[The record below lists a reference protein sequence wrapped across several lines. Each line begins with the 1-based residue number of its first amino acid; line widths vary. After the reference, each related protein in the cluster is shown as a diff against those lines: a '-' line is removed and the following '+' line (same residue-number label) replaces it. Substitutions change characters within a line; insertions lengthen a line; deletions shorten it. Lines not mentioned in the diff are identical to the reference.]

1 MYKNTLR
8 GLINLAKKL
17 YFSSQFI
24 KQRGNGRK
32 TWQTIDINALHRKPH
47 KSSPIGVL
55 INGDM
60 CSDKKNMANAFNKYF
75 ATICTN
81 NNPGNILFLILTV
94 SMPLFIQLLN
104 LRQLTMQQLYN
115 TYPI

>member
-8 GLINLAKKL
+8 SLNNQAQKL

-32 TWQTIDINALHRKPH
+32 TWQTIDNTLHRKPH
-47 KSSPIGVL
+47 KSSPDGVL

-60 CSDKKNMANAFNKYF
+60 CSDKKNMANAFNEHF
-75 ATICTN
+75 ATITN
-81 NNPGNILFLILTV
+81 NNPCNNTVPTLNI
-94 SMPLFIQLLN
+94 SKPLFIQLLN
-104 LRQLTMQQLYN
+104 LRQLTMQ
-115 TYPI
+115 